1 MYCDQAFG
9 ALVVTLA
16 MLLCLIICRFV
27 IIFVIIVVK
36 ESADCCV
43 VTTLDNKM
51 HGFQSGDTVT
61 FKEVTG
67 MTALNNMQCQIEG
80 LLLLFFRH

>member
-1 MYCDQAFG
+1 MAQENPG
-9 ALVVTLA
+9 
-16 MLLCLIICRFV
+16 
-27 IIFVIIVVK
+27 
-36 ESADCCV
+36 V

-67 MTALNNMQCQIEG
+67 MIGLNGRQCQIEG
-80 LLLLFFRH
+80 IGCPPSRHFHTVALSLPVCRRVSQF